1 MEVAGL
7 TGREIER
14 SWRQAKGRKCRNCVE
29 VKELHFVLFVLVG
42 SSQEFVNG
50 QHCNFYWK
58 TLLCR
63 KLVNIWSLLSWGFFF
78 FCLFCFGWG
87 LNFWDSLYLSCL
99 QLLLRGLLT
108 LYLRRDVDRGQTE
121 RDKPLCF

>member
-63 KLVNIWSLLSWGFFF
+63 KLVNIWSLLSWVFFF
-78 FCLFCFGWG
+78 LFWVGSQF
-87 LNFWDSLYLSCL
+87 L
-99 QLLLRGLLT
+99 
-108 LYLRRDVDRGQTE
+108 GQFMLKLPSAAFEGFTNTVLEE
-121 RDKPLCF
+121 RCG